1 MLDPSDQSRKRIRH
15 KKGPSAKPGPEGQ
28 SGRSM
33 IDQLKQFSDLSV
45 VLTTFVSNRAPGGAY
60 LAPFTLPRVNGC
72 GLLSAPLSQ
81 CPPSGQVSTGPHGL
95 EVRWALCPG
104 R

>member
-1 MLDPSDQSRKRIRH
+1 
-15 KKGPSAKPGPEGQ
+15 
-28 SGRSM
+28 M

-60 LAPFTLPRVNGC
+60 LAPSHPARGELCRIVRHSYAASTPAEESG
-72 GLLSAPLSQ
+72 LSADARQ
-81 CPPSGQVSTGPHGL
+81 AG
-95 EVRWALCPG
+95 EVTTDRAPMDAWRAPIP